1 MVLPP
6 QCAPCIS
13 MAARL
18 LRYFDRPMKLRT
30 KLLLASSAIVLV
42 VLAVSEWFGYHLTS
56 LFLTTHE
63 AKMAS
68 ELSHGSH
75 GAALAEL
82 QQGSHALFVRLAALH
97 FFHAAFTVLAL
108 ILALNALWNRTVLR
122 PLADLLR
129 HISYMRRGTW
139 KTPVPVHSRDE
150 IGELTEAFNEL
161 GGQLTLTVQQFGSA
175 SKLSAMALLGQ
186 SMVRRV
192 LSATEILR
200 TAMEAADM
208 NNCTAGVNWRPEQ
221 ARLQL
226 VLKLLDEI
234 PEQLEK
240 EFQRELEQH
249 SHRAAPQDG
258 APRQPEN
265 DQPSWL
271 PGNVG
276 VSPLTDTRPLLSPR
290 NDPPKSAPLRTE
302 PDPGSVF
309 PYREEAS

>member
-1 MVLPP
+1 M
-6 QCAPCIS
+6 
-13 MAARL
+13 R
-18 LRYFDRPMKLRT
+18 LRT

-42 VLAVSEWFGYHLTS
+42 VLGISEWIGYHQMS
-56 LFLTTHE
+56 IFLTAHATKMETEFSHE
-63 AKMAS
+63 N
-68 ELSHGSH
+68 HGS
-75 GAALAEL
+75 ALMEL
-82 QQGSHALFVRLAALH
+82 QHGSQTLFFRLAALH
-97 FFHAAFTVLAL
+97 LFHAAFTVIAL
-108 ILALNALWNRTVLR
+108 VLALNALWIRAVLR
-122 PLADLLR
+122 PLADLLQ
-129 HISYMRRGTW
+129 HINYMRRGTW
-139 KTPVPVHSRDE
+139 KTPVPVRSRDE

-208 NNCTAGVNWRPEQ
+208 NNCPAGVNWGPEQ

-234 PEQLEK
+234 PEHLEQ
-240 EFQRELEQH
+240 EFQRELKHH
-249 SHRAAPQDG
+249 SHRAASPDI
-258 APRQPEN
+258 APPRPEN

-271 PGNVG
+271 PGNVDA
-276 VSPLTDTRPLLSPR
+276 SPLTDARPVLSSR
-290 NDPPKSAPLRTE
+290 NDPPESATLRTE
-302 PDPGSVF
+302 ADPRSVF

>member
-1 MVLPP
+1 
-6 QCAPCIS
+6 

-42 VLAVSEWFGYHLTS
+42 VLAVSEWLGYHLTS

-97 FFHAAFTVLAL
+97 FFHAAFTVIAL
-108 ILALNALWNRTVLR
+108 VLALNALWNRTVVR

-139 KTPVPVHSRDE
+139 KTPVPVNSRDE

-161 GGQLTLTVQQFGSA
+161 GGQLTLTVHQFAAA

-186 SMVRRV
+186 SLVTKVR
-192 LSATEILR
+192 SATELLR
-200 TAMEAADM
+200 AAEAAPADRNM
-208 NNCTAGVNWRPEQ
+208 EVSPATDPKH
-221 ARLQL
+221 ARVALAMKIL
-226 VLKLLDEI
+226 NEI
-234 PEQLEK
+234 PELFEQ
-240 EFQRELEQH
+240 EFKRELNAH
-249 SHRAAPQDG
+249 SI
-258 APRQPEN
+258 
-265 DQPSWL
+265 
-271 PGNVG
+271 
-276 VSPLTDTRPLLSPR
+276 RP
-290 NDPPKSAPLRTE
+290 DPDVPSAPDVRAGVAHH
-302 PDPGSVF
+302 PHP
-309 PYREEAS
+309 R